1 MTPNNDAPA
10 EGTNNSGRNNLS
22 GGTPQKYEIT
32 PTGRVT
38 IRVEGAEH
46 HFDLKRVFEYI
57 HTTDGTLTFRAVGT
71 PQRRFTG
78 KLATD
83 LHAALRQWYG
93 TEERTAGNALHP

>member
-1 MTPNNDAPA
+1 MTPKKDAPA

-22 GGTPQKYEIT
+22 GGTPQKYEISA
-32 PTGRVT
+32 TGR
-38 IRVEGAEH
+38 
-46 HFDLKRVFEYI
+46 
-57 HTTDGTLTFRAVGT
+57 TLTFRAVGT

-93 TEERTAGNALHP
+93 IEEGGAE